1 MLEQSDLQQ
10 IKELIQAETNG
21 LRQLIHEE
29 INPLKLETQKFWD
42 FMVEMKEQ
50 ITDLQRNIL
59 QIELRLAEYGKEI
72 ENLNMNLG
80 ELKSNVDHVVAR
92 LRRVEEEVKGL
103 RQELV
108 QVKRM
113 FTEDNIVQMKD
124 LEELKDKVL
133 VLENEIRLLKNTTNT
148 L

>member
-21 LRQLIHEE
+21 LKLLIHEE

-50 ITDLQRNIL
+50 ITNLQRNIL
-59 QIELRLAEYGKEI
+59 QIEIRLAEYGKEI
-72 ENLNMNLG
+72 ENLNMNVG
-80 ELKSNVDHVVAR
+80 ELISNVDHVIAR

-103 RQELV
+103 RQELS

-124 LEELKDKVL
+124 VEELKDKML
-133 VLENEIRLLKNTTNT
+133 VLENEIQLLKNTTR
-148 L
+148 LV